1 MHAQINRRLIW
12 SSVMRRFLDPCEEP
26 IASRGIRYPGDVVI
40 KPAEAQPRITE
51 VAEVEVE
58 VYMTL
63 LGPI

>member
-1 MHAQINRRLIW
+1 
-12 SSVMRRFLDPCEEP
+12 MRRFLDPCEEP